1 MRIDV
6 SFIIYVIGLLSF
18 ISWFVFVIFGG
29 IGLAALPLDLM
40 YDFCTRPRK
49 LTSSQVE
56 RKKNN
61 MLRDITSLNELA
73 KEVKTMEMEGANTKS
88 SKMIILISKLF

>member
-18 ISWFVFVIFGG
+18 ISWFVFVLFGG
-29 IGLAALPLDLM
+29 IGLAALPLDLI
-40 YDFCTRPRK
+40 YDFCTRPKK

-61 MLRDITSLNELA
+61 MLRDISSLNELA
-73 KEVKTMEMEGANTKS
+73 KEVKTMEIEGAITKS
-88 SKMIILISKLF
+88 SKEF